1 MLKKTDYSRS
11 SMKGRKASGTSNGS
25 SPFSESP
32 SSPPVVY
39 QTPSSVGARQKYQA
53 PSPNKHLIAPG
64 LVIEGEEAD
73 L

>member
-1 MLKKTDYSRS
+1 
-11 SMKGRKASGTSNGS
+11 MKGRKSSENSNGS
-25 SPFSESP
+25 PTNASDPTAIA
-32 SSPPVVY
+32 Y
-39 QTPSSVGARQKYQA
+39 QTPSGVRRKYQA